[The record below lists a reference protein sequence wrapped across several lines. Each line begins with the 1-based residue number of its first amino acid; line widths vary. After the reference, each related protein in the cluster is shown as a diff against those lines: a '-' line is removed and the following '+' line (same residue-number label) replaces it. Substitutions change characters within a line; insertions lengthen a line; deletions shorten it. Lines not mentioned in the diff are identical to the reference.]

1 MHMNFKKLFDYGE
14 PLVAATTLLA
24 VTLLI
29 ITAYSA
35 QVVYKVKMSGD
46 TVEVTGSAKEA
57 VVADRGRLVINIE
70 SKTGLNNQA
79 EGTARA
85 QAAVDK
91 TIAYLES
98 QNFTEYE
105 TPAGY
110 VNADYYYP
118 QNGPAVQTGYTVMR
132 SVVVRSGELE
142 KLTNLANDTAPLAGA
157 GYTVSTGGMEL
168 TYSKLDEMR
177 VKLLTDAI
185 KDATARAEAIASE
198 SGRSVGVLRNAT
210 GGVVQVLA
218 ADGIDISDYG
228 SYDTSSLN
236 KEVMVTVR
244 ASFELE

>member
-1 MHMNFKKLFDYGE
+1 MHIKKLFDYSQ
-14 PLVAATTLLA
+14 PLVAAMTLFV

-29 ITAYSA
+29 ITVYGA
-35 QVVYKVKMSGD
+35 QVFYDIKLSGD

-57 VVADRGRLVINIE
+57 VVADRGRLVITIE
-70 SKTGLNNQA
+70 SKTGLNDQA
-79 EGTARA
+79 AGTVRA
-85 QAAVDK
+85 QNAVDNI
-91 TIAYLES
+91 IAYLES

-110 VNADYYYP
+110 INAEYYYP
-118 QNGPAVQTGYTVMR
+118 QNGAAVQTGYTIMR

-142 KLTNLANDTAPLAGA
+142 KLTALANDTAPISGS
-157 GYTVSTGGMEL
+157 GYTVATQGMEL

-185 KDATARAEAIASE
+185 KDATNRANAIATE
-198 SGRSVGVLRNAT
+198 SGRSVGMLRNAT

-218 ADGIDISDYG
+218 ADGVDISDYG

-244 ASFELE
+244 ASFELK